1 MKTESIPAVG
11 GRAATFARK
20 RREWSPTIA
29 FWAFMS
35 PLLIGLVAFTFVP
48 IVWGFLLSFAEAR
61 LTISISNWVW
71 FENYR
76 FLLNDPVFRKSM
88 VTGLIF
94 TAFIV
99 PLTYAASLSLA
110 LLVNRVTRGRSFFR
124 TAFFIPTAVSYV
136 IAALIWRMSIFNGL
150 PYGLANLVI
159 WEFGVDPIAWIGTPH
174 PPWHWLVLVSVRL
187 WLQVGF
193 FMVIFIAGLQ
203 EIPQDLYEAA
213 YVDGARPG
221 WTTFRTITLPLLSNT
236 SVAVIV
242 LNIIAGFQAFDEFY
256 NILVGAAG
264 MGGNV
269 DLARTPLLYL
279 YGVALVNQDYGRGS
293 AGAFLLMAVI
303 VLVTLLQAR
312 FLGFGRQR

>member
-1 MKTESIPAVG
+1 MKAESIPAVT
-11 GRAATFARK
+11 GRASTFARK
-20 RREWSPTIA
+20 RREWSSTIA

-35 PLLIGLVAFTFVP
+35 PMLIGLVVFTVVP

-61 LTISISNWVW
+61 LTISIANWVW

-76 FLLNDPVFRKSM
+76 FLLSDPVFRKSM
-88 VTGLIF
+88 MTGLIF

-99 PLTYAASLSLA
+99 PLTFAVSLGLA
-110 LLVNRVTRGRSFFR
+110 LLVNNVTHGRGFFR
-124 TAFFIPTAVSYV
+124 TIFFIPTAISYV
-136 IAALIWRMSIFNGL
+136 VAALIWRMSIFNGL
-150 PYGLANLVI
+150 PYGLANLAI
-159 WEFGVDPIAWIGTPH
+159 WEFGVEPIAWIGTPD
-174 PPWHWLVLVSVRL
+174 PPWHWLVLVTVRL

-193 FMVIFIAGLQ
+193 YMVIFIAGLQ
-203 EIPQDLYEAA
+203 EIPKDLYEAA

-221 WTTFRTITLPLLSNT
+221 WTTFRTITLPLLANT
-236 SVAVIV
+236 SIAVIV

-256 NILVGAAG
+256 NILVEASG

-279 YGVALVNQDYGRGS
+279 YGVAMVGQDYGRGS

-303 VLVTLLQAR
+303 LLVTLLQAR

>member
-1 MKTESIPAVG
+1 MASEGVPAGNV
-11 GRAATFARK
+11 RASVLVRK
-20 RREWSPTIA
+20 RREWSATIA

-35 PLLIGLVAFTFVP
+35 PMLIGLVVFTFVP

-71 FENYR
+71 FENYD
-76 FLLNDPVFRKSM
+76 FLLSDPVFREAM
-88 VTGLIF
+88 LTGLIF

-99 PLTYAASLSLA
+99 PTTFFVSLGLA
-110 LLVNRVTRGRSFFR
+110 LLVNTVTHGRSFFR

-159 WEFGVDPIAWIGTPH
+159 WEFNVDPIAWIGTTD

-203 EIPQDLYEAA
+203 EIPKDLYEAA
-213 YVDGARPG
+213 YVDGAKLG

-236 SVAVIV
+236 SIAVIV

-279 YGVALVNQDYGRGS
+279 YGVALVGQDYGRGS

-303 VLVTLLQAR
+303 VFVTLLQSR
-312 FLGFGRQR
+312 ILGFGRQR